1 MMHLATPK
9 LSDEAGRLAA
19 LYRYEILD
27 TDPETDFE
35 DIVRVVKAVFG
46 VPMVA
51 ITLIDT
57 DRQWFKAKTG
67 LGDLQTPRSI
77 AFCDHTI
84 RSTMPLSIEDA
95 TQDPRF
101 ATNPLVTG
109 EPGIRCYLGVPLTTP
124 DGYNLGSLCII
135 GTEPRHFTPADKE
148 VLREFGR
155 LVMSKME
162 LRMLARRDALT
173 GALSRRA
180 FEEHMEALIVGPG
193 ARQCP
198 MSLLMIDIDH
208 FKRVN
213 DRYGHPVGDLV
224 LRAVADA
231 IRSSLRPLDR
241 LGRLGGEEFG
251 VLLGDIDPGTAYALA
266 VKIQRCVDGLSLSS
280 LKDQR
285 ISISG
290 GLAHWQACKRKDAVS
305 WTAATDAALSL
316 WIAAADAA
324 LSLAKRSGRNRVE
337 VAGSDARDARESQ
350 AKDTVPP
357 SSLSALSRF
366 SADDIVRM
374 LRDSHGAS
382 RLGA

>member
-1 MMHLATPK
+1 MTHLATPK

-27 TDPETDFE
+27 ADPETDFE

-57 DRQWFKAKTG
+57 DRQWLKAKTG
-67 LGDLQTPRSI
+67 LGVSQTPRSI

-101 ATNPLVTG
+101 AANPLVTG

-124 DGYNLGSLCII
+124 DGYNLGSLCIL
-135 GTEPRHFTPADKE
+135 GTEPRRFTPTNKE

-173 GALSRRA
+173 AALSRRA
-180 FEEHMEALIVGPG
+180 FEEHMGVVVRNPITSRL
-193 ARQCP
+193 P
-198 MSLLMIDIDH
+198 MSLLMIDIDR
-208 FKRVN
+208 FKHVN
-213 DRYGHPVGDLV
+213 DRFGHPVGDLV
-224 LRAVADA
+224 LQAVAEA
-231 IRSSLRPLDR
+231 IRSSLRPADR

-251 VLLGDIDPGTAYALA
+251 ILLGDIDPGTAYALA
-266 VKIQRCVDGLSLSS
+266 VRITRQVDALSLPALQGQTVSVS
-280 LKDQR
+280 C
-285 ISISG
+285 G
-290 GLAHWQACKRKDAVS
+290 VAHWQEHGQGDAMS
-305 WTAATDAALSL
+305 

-324 LSLAKRSGRNRVE
+324 LYRAKNSGRNRVE
-337 VAGSDARDARESQ
+337 VAGSPTSGHQTRP
-350 AKDTVPP
+350 TVPP
-357 SSLSALSRF
+357 PSLSALSRF
-366 SADDIVRM
+366 SADEVARR
-374 LRDSHGAS
+374 LRDSHGGFRPRA
-382 RLGA
+382 